1 MRATERDVDVLTGC
15 KSPISGEL
23 DAELHVARL
32 GGIDCCSG
40 GDHAVASE
48 AQVVPDDSEEANH
61 AIGDPDADCCEA
73 PVAER

>member
-1 MRATERDVDVLTGC
+1 MRATKRDVDVLTGC
-15 KSPISGEL
+15 KSPIAREL

-40 GDHAVASE
+40 GDCTVASE
-48 AQVVPDDSEEANH
+48 AQVVPDDAEEADH
-61 AIGDPDADCCEA
+61 AIGDPDANCCET